1 MTTAPFSL
9 ALDYLPRLP
18 RRKDFGIGCI
28 GAGFIMADCHL
39 VAYQQAG
46 FNPVAIASRTR
57 HRAAEVAERHGIAK
71 AYDSYQELLA
81 DPRVEVLD
89 IAIPPDVQIEVVRAA
104 VRHAAGAK
112 GGHIRGILAQ
122 KPLGADYAQAAEIV
136 RLCRE
141 AGITLAVNQNMRYD
155 QSVRACKCLLDR
167 GVLGEPVLATI
178 DMRAI
183 PHWMP
188 WQERLGWVTLRIMS
202 IHHLD
207 TFRYWLGDPRRV
219 FASVRPDPRTARK
232 FAHEDGICLY
242 ILEYDN
248 GVRASSWDDVWTGPA
263 LEGAEPDIGIRWRVE
278 GTDGLARGTIG
289 WPSYP
294 TRTPSTLDFT
304 TRLGWHAL
312 NKDVK
317 GVGGSETVDVS
328 SDHAHRI
335 HALGVPPH
343 LGYWFQPR
351 WKEVWFPDA
360 FVGTMAQLLCAL
372 EENREPEI
380 GGQDNLKTMAL
391 VEACYRS
398 VREHRAVEI
407 AEMMG

>member
-1 MTTAPFSL
+1 MSPAALSL
-9 ALDYLPRLP
+9 DLDYLPRLP

-39 VAYQQAG
+39 VAYRQAG
-46 FNPVAIASRTR
+46 FNPVAISSRTR

-71 AYDSYQELLA
+71 AYDAYQELLA

-89 IAIPPDVQIEVVRAA
+89 IAVPPDVQIEVVRSAVQYAA
-104 VRHAAGAK
+104 SRK

-136 RLCRE
+136 DLCRE

-155 QSVRACKCLLDR
+155 QSVRACKCLLER
-167 GVLGEPVLATI
+167 SVLGEPVLATI

-188 WQERLGWVTLRIMS
+188 WQERQGWVTLRIMS

-248 GVRASSWDDVWTGPA
+248 GVRASSWDDVWAGPA

-304 TRLGWHAL
+304 TRLTGAMR
-312 NKDVK
+312 N
-317 GVGGSETVDVS
+317 SECGMRSGPEATS
-328 SDHAHRI
+328 TPHSELRI
-335 HALGVPPH
+335 PNSV

-380 GGQDNLKTMAL
+380 SGRDNLKTMAL

-407 AEMMG
+407 AEVMA